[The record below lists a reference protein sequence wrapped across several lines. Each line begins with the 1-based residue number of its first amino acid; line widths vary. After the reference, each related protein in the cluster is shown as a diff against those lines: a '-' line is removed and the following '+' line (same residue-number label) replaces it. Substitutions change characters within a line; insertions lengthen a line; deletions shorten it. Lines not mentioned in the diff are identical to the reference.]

1 VALVA
6 DPRLRDSRLSRAE
19 ALARELEDQIS
30 SGTLTTGARLGTKE
44 DLRQH
49 FSVAV
54 ATVNEAIKLLDT
66 RGLVE
71 VRSGPGGGVFVA
83 APGARNRQGPL
94 IMGFKW
100 AEATV
105 ADYQEVRS
113 ALEPLITMHAGRHH
127 DAADIRALHEIVDRM
142 EASVNDP
149 PSYVRLN
156 TAFHRRISKMSENA
170 PLRSLYLT
178 LLDFFEDAQQRIEDL
193 PRSMDRENVEV
204 HRQLADAIA
213 SGDDRKL
220 AAAMR
225 RHDANRLALGMFRNP
240 AS

>member
-30 SGTLTTGARLGTKE
+30 SGTLASGDRLGTKE

-83 APGARNRQGPL
+83 APASRMRQGPL

-113 ALEPLITMHAGRHH
+113 ALEPLICTHATHH
-127 DAADIRALHEIVDRM
+127 HEVADIRALHEIVDGM
-142 EASVNDP
+142 AASIDNP
-149 PSYVRLN
+149 PAYVRLN
-156 TAFHRRISKMSENA
+156 TAFHRRVAKMTENA
-170 PLRSLYLT
+170 PLRSLYIT
-178 LLDFFEDAQQRIEDL
+178 LLDFFEHHQQRIDDL
-193 PRSMDRENVEV
+193 PRSVNPENVDV
-204 HRQLADAIA
+204 HRQLVEAFE

-220 AAAMR
+220 AAAMK
-225 RHDANRLALGMFRNP
+225 RHDANRLALGMFRGP
-240 AS
+240 RC